1 MVSGRVSLSM
11 AVNKEEV
18 ETVFCCKQKYFV
30 YSCPSRRKR
39 GGVEYCELSR
49 AEKSQWAMKGQMT

>member
-1 MVSGRVSLSM
+1 M

-18 ETVFCCKQKYFV
+18 ETVFCCKQKNFV
-30 YSCPSRRKR
+30 YSCPSRRER
-39 GGVEYCELSR
+39 GGVLCVEYVEEGSR